1 MKEGNKKEMIES
13 EREEK
18 RKERKL
24 EKDLKRRRK
33 KKSAEERG
41 EDLQDTVARRPGELP
56 PPLRK
61 PLQKLIHHFLIWG
74 DSRRL
79 RWRLPGPK
87 SSPLCPQSLSNCCLS
102 LKKIKSFLNSG
113 AFKTDCMHNMQRCSL
128 EKTPSGGS
136 HPG

>member
-1 MKEGNKKEMIES
+1 V
-13 EREEK
+13 R
-18 RKERKL
+18 ERKL

-61 PLQKLIHHFLIWG
+61 LLKKLIHHFLIWG

-79 RWRLPGPK
+79 RLRLPGPK
-87 SSPLCPQSLSNCCLS
+87 SSPLCPQSLSKCCLS

-113 AFKTDCMHNMQRCSL
+113 AFKTDCMHNMQSMLLGENPLRGVSPRL
-128 EKTPSGGS
+128 REKQNGKGI
-136 HPG
+136 

>member
-1 MKEGNKKEMIES
+1 M
-13 EREEK
+13 R
-18 RKERKL
+18 ERKL

-56 PPLRK
+56 PPLHK
-61 PLQKLIHHFLIWG
+61 LLKKLIHHFLIWG

-79 RWRLPGPK
+79 RLRLPGPK
-87 SSPLCPQSLSNCCLS
+87 SSPLCPQSLSKCCLS

-113 AFKTDCMHNMQRCSL
+113 AFKTDCMHNMQSMLPGENPLRGVSPRL
-128 EKTPSGGS
+128 REKPNGKGI
-136 HPG
+136 

>member
-1 MKEGNKKEMIES
+1 M
-13 EREEK
+13 R
-18 RKERKL
+18 ERKL

-61 PLQKLIHHFLIWG
+61 LLKKLIHHFLIWG

-79 RWRLPGPK
+79 RLRLPGPK
-87 SSPLCPQSLSNCCLS
+87 SSPLCPQSLPKCCLS
-102 LKKIKSFLNSG
+102 LRKIKSFLNKET
-113 AFKTDCMHNMQRCSL
+113 FKTDVHNMQSVL
-128 EKTPSGGS
+128 LGENPLWGGLTQAKKERKIKRKKK
-136 HPG
+136 